1 MAKQDQSAIDASAR
15 ADMQIVADIVR
26 VNAKV
31 QPAAVAM
38 LLDEQETSYGELDTR
53 ASQVANGIISA
64 GIAPQTRLA
73 LIDKNADNF
82 FEILFGT
89 AKSNTVMVAI
99 NWRLAPPEVAFV
111 INDALAE
118 ILFVGREYV
127 ELVEAVQDQLTTV
140 KKIIVLEGEHADWET
155 YADWRNRQSAADP
168 MLPIKHSDVAM
179 QLYTSG
185 TTGHPKGVQLT
196 NDNIMAAMPSCVDW
210 VDVKPDDI
218 SFVCMPFFHIA
229 GSAWGLV
236 GLYNGI
242 KNVLVRE
249 INPPQILEIIE
260 KERITKS
267 FFVPAIILFLLQTPS
282 IKTTDLS
289 SLRAIFY
296 GASPIPLDLL
306 KQAIAVFKCG
316 FAQVYGLTET
326 TGAVTYMP
334 PEDHANPVGNR
345 LRSCGKALPIAEM
358 AVFGADDKPVPTGEV
373 GEIVCKSPLNMKG
386 YWNLPQA
393 TANAIRGDWFYT
405 GDAGY
410 MDEDGYV
417 YIHDRIKD
425 MIISGA
431 ENIYPAEVESALFE
445 HPAIADVAVIG
456 VPDDKWGESVHA
468 VVVTADGGELSAE
481 EIIEFARERIAGY
494 KIPRSIDFIAEL
506 PRNPSGKI
514 LKRELRIPYWEGHDR
529 QVN

>member
-1 MAKQDQSAIDASAR
+1 MVAHSQSVIDDAAR
-15 ADMQIVADIVR
+15 EKMRVTADIVR
-26 VNAKV
+26 VNTQH
-31 QPAAVAM
+31 QPDAVAIVFE
-38 LLDEQETSYGELDTR
+38 DEEISYGQLDKR
-53 ASQVANGIISA
+53 ASQVANGIIAADVS
-64 GIAPQTRLA
+64 PQTRIA
-73 LIDKNADNF
+73 LIDKNASNF

-89 AKSNTVMVAI
+89 AKSNTVLVSV

-118 ILFVGREYV
+118 ILFVGPDYV
-127 ELVEAVQDQLTTV
+127 ELVEGILDQLTTV
-140 KKIIVLEGEHADWET
+140 KKVIALGGDHAIWEG
-155 YADWRNRQSAADP
+155 YNRWRDSLATSDP
-168 MLPIKHSDVAM
+168 MLEVEGNDVAI

-185 TTGHPKGVQLT
+185 TTGHPKGVELT
-196 NDNIMAAMPSCVDW
+196 NDNIIIGMAGCVDW
-210 VDVKPDDI
+210 VDVKSDDI
-218 SFVCMPFFHIA
+218 SLVCMPFFHIA

-242 KNVLVRE
+242 KNILVRE

-267 FFVPAIILFLLQTPS
+267 LFVPAVILFLVQTPS
-282 IKTTDLS
+282 IHTTDLS
-289 SLRAIFY
+289 SLRTIFY

-306 KQAIAVFKCG
+306 KQAIDIFNCG

-326 TGAVTYMP
+326 TGAVTFMST
-334 PEDHANPVGNR
+334 EDHADPVGNR
-345 LRSCGKALPIAEM
+345 LRSCGKALPIAEI
-358 AVFGADDKPVPTGEV
+358 AVFDVNGEPLPAGEV

-393 TANAIRGDWFYT
+393 TANAIRGDWFYS
-405 GDAGY
+405 GDAGF
-410 MDEDGYV
+410 MDEDGYI

-425 MIISGA
+425 MIISGG
-431 ENIYPAEVESALFE
+431 ENIYPAEVESALFD

-456 VPDDKWGESVHA
+456 IPDDRWGERVHA
-468 VVVTADGGELSAE
+468 IVVTAPDAELTSDD
-481 EIIEFARERIAGY
+481 IISFARERIAGY
-494 KIPRSIDFIAEL
+494 KIPRSVDFIDML

-514 LKRELRIPYWEGHDR
+514 LKRELRKPYWEGQDR